1 MITRRA
7 LLGAGSAAVGLAAL
21 PTAATATATATAADA
36 TGTLYTPWGQLAR
49 NLQGQL
55 VLPADP
61 TYGVAKQLEL
71 AQFDSANP
79 RGVAYCTSAA
89 DVSVALRFA
98 RDNCLPAAVRSGGH
112 SFGGYSTTRGLII
125 DVSRLNG
132 IAVAPGSG
140 SVNIGPGA
148 KNVDILNALAPHG
161 LVVSEGGCPT
171 VAAGG
176 FLQGGGYGFLTRP
189 MGMACDAV
197 TSAEVVLADGR
208 IVTAS
213 PTTRSDLFWAIRGG
227 GGGNFGVVTR
237 FTVTPHVGDQ
247 MAITNLIFP
256 YDRAADVLDA
266 ATRWL
271 VDAPRTIGGGG
282 YVVQPDAAPGSVPNV
297 NIMLASRGTPA
308 ELATEAARL
317 ISMTGAPLARQD
329 AVLTYQQLMMMIFG
343 CSTLTLDQCQR
354 SQKSPAGVLT
364 RPEFGLERTRLASA
378 PYAGGGWADV
388 MSAFDADRRAGQARY
403 LDLHFFGGAAN
414 DLARTDTA
422 YVHRDSLFSVNYRVL
437 INDPQQVTAEAKA
450 VATTWVDNGFAAV
463 DPHSNGETYQN
474 WMDPALTDW
483 KQSYYA
489 ENYSRLATIKAKYDP
504 YRFFDFAQ
512 SIGSAG

>member
-1 MITRRA
+1 MITRRT
-7 LLGAGSAAVGLAAL
+7 LLGAGTAAAGLAVL
-21 PTAATATATATAADA
+21 PATPVVASTD
-36 TGTLYTPWGQLAR
+36 GSRIPWSQLDT
-49 NLQGQL
+49 NLQGRL
-55 VLPADP
+55 VLPSDSS
-61 TYGVAKQLEL
+61 YGVAKQLEL
-71 AQFDSANP
+71 AQFDAANP
-79 RGVAYCTSAA
+79 KAVAYCVNSR

-98 RDNCLPAAVRSGGH
+98 QDHCLPAAVRSGGH
-112 SFGGYSTTRGLII
+112 SFGGYSTTPGLII
-125 DVSRLNG
+125 DVSGLNG
-132 IAVAPGSG
+132 ITVGSG
-140 SVNIGPGA
+140 AVNIGPGA

-208 IVTAS
+208 VVVAS
-213 PTTRSDLFWAIRGG
+213 PTRYSDLFWAIRGG

-247 MAITNLIFP
+247 MAIANLIFP

-308 ELATEAARL
+308 ELASETSRL
-317 ISMTGAPLARQD
+317 LSMTGAPVARQE

-343 CSTLTLDQCQR
+343 CSTLSADQCQR
-354 SQKSPAGVLT
+354 SEKTTTGVLK
-364 RPEFGLERTRLASA
+364 RPEFGLERTRMGTT
-378 PYAGGGWADV
+378 PYSHSGWADV
-388 MSAFDADRRAGQARY
+388 MTAFDADRKAGQARY

-414 DLARTDTA
+414 DPARTDTA
-422 YVHRDSLFSVNYRVL
+422 YVHRDSLFSVNYRAL
-437 INDPQQVTAEAKA
+437 INDPAQNTAEARA
-450 VATTWVDNGFAAV
+450 VANSWINKGFAV
-463 DPHSNGETYQN
+463 IDPLSNGETYQN

-483 KQSYYA
+483 KRSYYA
-489 ENYSRLATIKAKYDP
+489 ENYSRLASIKAKYDP
-504 YRFFDFAQ
+504 CRFFDFAQ